1 MKHFKNII
9 LDYEDLYFLGTIN
22 DLNKTITCSLNKKGV
37 DFVKQKNPFLKVFLE
52 NWTIQDYQDLVNL
65 YSKALGHIDL
75 TQYWFK
81 SLLKNNKFTEKEI
94 EKIEEVLEQNVILE
108 KYDRDL
114 FSKEHLKYL
123 DEIKSYWI
131 DESIV
136 AFNGMKLEWLSL
148 IANRMKFHKYS
159 TKRWKALIYILS
171 KNFDNFSTSYFR
183 INQIT
188 NTFIANV
195 IDTALLA
202 EKYRKRDI
210 FAHYLKL
217 GFDSIS
223 IKEILNWV
231 MKGCERN
238 DLYNHIKDKN
248 MKLWQIIELVDWIQ
262 RKLDISIYND
272 IQLSENQMNDIKWE
286 LINLKGHSS
295 WMLYIPN
302 GIKFIDKI
310 SEFDKKLWMLKIK
323 IKIFFMKKFK
333 YKIK

>member
-1 MKHFKNII
+1 
-9 LDYEDLYFLGTIN
+9 
-22 DLNKTITCSLNKKGV
+22 
-37 DFVKQKNPFLKVFLE
+37 
-52 NWTIQDYQDLVNL
+52 
-65 YSKALGHIDL
+65 
-75 TQYWFK
+75 
-81 SLLKNNKFTEKEI
+81 
-94 EKIEEVLEQNVILE
+94 
-108 KYDRDL
+108 
-114 FSKEHLKYL
+114 
-123 DEIKSYWI
+123 
-131 DESIV
+131 
-136 AFNGMKLEWLSL
+136 MKLEWLSL

-217 GFDSIS
+217 GFDSSS

-248 MKLWQIIELVDWIQ
+248 MKLWQIVELVDWIQ

-272 IQLSENQMNDIKWE
+272 IQLSENQMYDVKWD

-295 WMLYIPN
+295 WMLYIPK

-333 YKIK
+333 YKDKIK